1 MTWSGMSPDAPI
13 RGYGWSYRGSE
24 GFFKCFHSL
33 FVSVNIPEA
42 SYKTNCIKY
51 SIKLMERVYEN
62 NPLTYV
68 DSVSFWVCVLQ
79 IMLISNILLKESE
92 EELYSSC
99 RQLRKR
105 QEELNNQLFLYDTHM
120 NLRNPNRDAI
130 LKEFNVNEHKL
141 QIYQET
147 CNRRWVDNHSPFPSS
162 FT

>member
-1 MTWSGMSPDAPI
+1 M
-13 RGYGWSYRGSE
+13 
-24 GFFKCFHSL
+24 
-33 FVSVNIPEA
+33 
-42 SYKTNCIKY
+42 
-51 SIKLMERVYEN
+51 
-62 NPLTYV
+62 
-68 DSVSFWVCVLQ
+68 LQ
-79 IMLISNILLKESE
+79 VTLISDILLKESE

-147 CNRRWVDNHSPFPSS
+147 CNRRWVDNLS
-162 FT
+162 FSKAALARHDLWQGNCRFIKTST

>member
-1 MTWSGMSPDAPI
+1 MLI
-13 RGYGWSYRGSE
+13 LCHIGY
-24 GFFKCFHSL
+24 
-33 FVSVNIPEA
+33 V
-42 SYKTNCIKY
+42 T
-51 SIKLMERVYEN
+51 
-62 NPLTYV
+62 
-68 DSVSFWVCVLQ
+68 
-79 IMLISNILLKESE
+79 LISNILLKESE

-147 CNRRWVDNHSPFPSS
+147 CNRRWVDNHSPLQGSS
-162 FT
+162 I